1 MINTYI
7 IVTNNDQ
14 WLIMIIINVNPRFM
28 STPATAVSLGR
39 YKKQKYQM
47 KWLLEKYPKPN

>member
-14 WLIMIIINVNPRFM
+14 WLIMIIINVNPGFM